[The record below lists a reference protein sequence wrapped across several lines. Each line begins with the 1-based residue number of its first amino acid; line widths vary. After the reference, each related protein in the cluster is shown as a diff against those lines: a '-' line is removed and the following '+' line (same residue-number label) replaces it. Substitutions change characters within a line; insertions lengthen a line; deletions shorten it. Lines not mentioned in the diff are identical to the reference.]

1 LVGVLGGPLG
11 VIVGGATGLVVGSL
25 FDEDDDD
32 ETRSVLGEISRS
44 ISLGPPALLAEV
56 SEDGPAAVDA
66 AMVHLHGKI
75 LRRSVDDVE
84 AEIAAAEHA
93 QRQAKNHARK
103 ELLESRHKQQKGEI
117 DAKVAALKAKLPGHQ
132 HLAAAGS

>member
-1 LVGVLGGPLG
+1 

-32 ETRSVLGEISRS
+32 ETRSVLGEHSRW
-44 ISLGPPALLAEV
+44 IRVGPPALLAEV

-66 AMVHLHGKI
+66 AIAQLRGRV

-84 AEIAAAEHA
+84 AEIAAAQHA
-93 QRQAKNHARK
+93 QREARKHARH
-103 ELLESRHKQQKGEI
+103 ELFESRRKQQKAEI
-117 DAKVAALKAKLPGHQ
+117 DAKVAALEAKLPGHQ
-132 HLAAAGS
+132 HLAAAG